1 MEFIEAIITN
11 LIVHFWTVSFISG
24 LIGEEAVLFL
34 TFLAS
39 HSMMHVKIMF
49 VLAPLGIV
57 LMDII
62 YFSIGRTKL
71 FKKLREILIF
81 HRYLRIPKFVV
92 GFEHKYTFLTLA
104 LTKFILSTRVATT
117 IYLGAKGEIKYWK
130 YIIYDIIAVEIWA
143 AVMIPLAWFAGRG
156 FTTGLHIV
164 KDFTTFAGIA
174 LIFCLI
180 VYLVNRIIENY
191 LMKGKSLK
199 EVK

>member
-1 MEFIEAIITN
+1 MTFIEGIVIN
-11 LIVHFWTVSFISG
+11 LIAHFYIVSFISG

-49 VLAPLGIV
+49 VLAPLGI
-57 LMDII
+57 LLIDII

-71 FKKLREILIF
+71 FRKLREKLIF

-92 GFEHKYTFLTLA
+92 EFEHKRTFLTLV
-104 LTKFILSTRVATT
+104 LTKFILSTRVATI
-117 IYLGAKGEIKYWK
+117 IYLGAKGELRYWK
-130 YIIYDIIAVEIWA
+130 YIIYDIIAIEIWA
-143 AVMIPLAWFAGRG
+143 AVMIPLAWLAGRG

-164 KDFTTFAGIA
+164 KDFSKFAGIA
-174 LIFCLI
+174 IIFCLI
-180 VYLVNRIIENY
+180 IYLLNRLIEDY

-199 EVK
+199 EVR

>member
-1 MEFIEAIITN
+1 MIFIEGIITN
-11 LIVHFWTVSFISG
+11 LIVHFYTISFISG
-24 LIGEEAVLFL
+24 LIGEETVLFL

-49 VLAPLGIV
+49 VLAPLGII
-57 LMDII
+57 LIDII

-71 FKKLREILIF
+71 LKKLREKLIF

-92 GFEHKYTFLTLA
+92 EFEHKRTFLTLA
-104 LTKFILSTRVATT
+104 MTKFILSTRVATI
-117 IYLGAKGEIKYWK
+117 IYLGAKGELRYWK
-130 YIIYDIIAVEIWA
+130 FIIYDIVAIEIWA
-143 AVMIPLAWFAGRG
+143 AVMIPLAWLAGKG

-164 KDFTTFAGIA
+164 KDFSKFAGIA

-191 LMKGKSLK
+191 LMKGKSPK